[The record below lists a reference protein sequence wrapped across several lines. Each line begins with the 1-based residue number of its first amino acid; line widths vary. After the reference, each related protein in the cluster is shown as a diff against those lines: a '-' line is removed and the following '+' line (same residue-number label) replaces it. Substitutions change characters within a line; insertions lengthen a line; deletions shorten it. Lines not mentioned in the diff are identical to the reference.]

1 MSLSDQV
8 TTRFGMNVEYVSTIR
23 KIMSENTKCIHVI
36 KGNICSRH
44 IVLYYIFSENVLFVL
59 LAIELSVLLRF
70 TDSDY
75 LPFYLFGIVK
85 LFLSNLIKISCY
97 NIYTTLPLAS
107 DRTRLE
113 VMSRWTL
120 DQPMKTLLV

>member
-44 IVLYYIFSENVLFVL
+44 IVLYYIFSENVLFVDRC
-59 LAIELSVLLRF
+59 LSFWPLSCLSFFDLRIMITSLF
-70 TDSDY
+70 TS
-75 LPFYLFGIVK
+75 LVS
-85 LFLSNLIKISCY
+85 SNS
-97 NIYTTLPLAS
+97 S
-107 DRTRLE
+107 
-113 VMSRWTL
+113 
-120 DQPMKTLLV
+120 

>member
-44 IVLYYIFSENVLFVL
+44 IVLYYIFFRKRFVCRSLFVL

-85 LFLSNLIKISCY
+85 PFLSNLIKISCY

-113 VMSRWTL
+113 VMSR
-120 DQPMKTLLV
+120 